1 MEAERWALIDQR
13 ILQHIER
20 AREPVLQGTRE
31 VLGQFRDEL
40 KEFKRALEEKERAFD
55 ARLAELEARLKSV
68 PGKLPVVKT
77 WQPETVVYQAE
88 LVSHG
93 GSLFQA
99 RKDTGQE
106 PGRGADW
113 VCVARRGTDGK
124 SPTFRGKF
132 DTHERYEGFDIVT
145 VDGCAF
151 ICRPRQSGRVSRHGL
166 GSFDAGGKDRHPRRA
181 RRTGSARLEG
191 HQGDKGNDAAEIVS
205 WCVDDAAYR
214 VIGFRSDGK
223 PVKELNLRPMF
234 ERFLAE
240 AGVAL
245 VEQVKA
251 ELRQNPW

>member
-1 MEAERWALIDQR
+1 MEMSHGQHPTVEQIRRELREYDLAHSKCPVDRRRAEKEAEARAQ
-13 ILQHIER
+13 E
-20 AREPVLQGTRE
+20 AREVQE
-31 VLGQFRDEL
+31 KQSAAQWWA
-40 KEFKRALEEKERAFD
+40 ALD
-55 ARLAELEARLKSV
+55 ARVGRIIETYCWGDHFGATVGMHALVRNVVAQALAEHRKEAEAEVKKQFEEERRNFEARIAELEARLKSV

-113 VCVARRGTDGK
+113 VCVARRGADGK

-181 RRTGSARLEG
+181 RRTGSR
-191 HQGDKGNDAAEIVS
+191 AA
-205 WCVDDAAYR
+205 
-214 VIGFRSDGK
+214 
-223 PVKELNLRPMF
+223 
-234 ERFLAE
+234 
-240 AGVAL
+240 
-245 VEQVKA
+245 
-251 ELRQNPW
+251 